1 MRPSPLP
8 HERTPR
14 LGFTN
19 TNGVGTDPSVVIA
32 GLDPAI
38 HPLKER
44 PAQSPCFR
52 VVLYNEYCNFNVSPL
67 NGDSNPRR
75 DCGTAPTAT
84 APVALGGRRPADR
97 PSSAPGWAS
106 PPATAWGGA
115 RRR

>member
-38 HPLKER
+38 HPLKEALFPMDAR
-44 PAQSPCFR
+44 VKPAHDGSR
-52 VVLYNEYCNFNVSPL
+52 TRKAGKIGL
-67 NGDSNPRR
+67 PRAFSR
-75 DCGTAPTAT
+75 
-84 APVALGGRRPADR
+84 
-97 PSSAPGWAS
+97 
-106 PPATAWGGA
+106 
-115 RRR
+115 